1 MADRIDVE
9 SQVALAAA
17 LDTSWL
23 EVALIDPEI
32 LSDATLWAPA
42 GDGAMDVLAA
52 HPWVRHMVEEAV
64 VSDRVH
70 VRATVASRPD
80 LDTELYVM
88 LGSDLHPA
96 VRARVA
102 ANHAVPTPVIERL
115 AHDAETSV
123 QHTAQ
128 SELARR
134 APRRPAPARDVVGAA

>member
-32 LSDATLWAPA
+32 VDDAALWAPA
-42 GDGAMDVLAA
+42 GDGAMDVLAS
-52 HPWVRHMVEEAV
+52 HPWVRQMIEAAV

-80 LDTELYVM
+80 LDAELYVM
-88 LGSDLHPA
+88 LGSDLHSA

-102 ANHAVPTPVIERL
+102 ANHAAPTPVVGRL
-115 AHDAETSV
+115 SQDSDLAVRHA
-123 QHTAQ
+123 AA
-128 SELARR
+128 SELDRR
-134 APRRPAPARDVVGAA
+134 DPSRRGHSPHVVGAA